1 MTINGGASW
10 AIASQSYGKSNIQG
24 QSGASGT
31 ASTDYTSMLQQASDT
46 LLSTLDTDKSGTIDK
61 AEFSQAAQAL
71 ADKTGK
77 SYNDAGSVFG
87 SIDSN
92 NDGAISADELMKALQ
107 QAQTQQSQGG
117 GHHHHHKMVST
128 DNATQAAASAGSA
141 QRSSTSEGTLSLSK
155 MQSIFLER
163 VMAAYS
169 SNAPTAGTSTTLAT
183 A

>member
-10 AIASQSYGKSNIQG
+10 AVASQSYGKSNVQG

-31 ASTDYTSMLQQASDT
+31 ASADYTSMLQQASET
-46 LLSTLDTDKSGTIDK
+46 LMSTLDTDKSGTIDK
-61 AEFSQAAQAL
+61 AEFSQAEQAL

-87 SIDSN
+87 SVDSN

-107 QAQTQQSQGG
+107 QSQSQQAQGN
-117 GHHHHHKMVST
+117 GHHHHHKMAAT
-128 DNATQAAASAGSA
+128 DTSAQATTGSA
-141 QRSSTSEGTLSLSK
+141 QASTASEETLSLSK
-155 MQSIFLER
+155 MQSALLQR

-169 SNAPTAGTSTTLAT
+169 SNSPASSSTTLAT

>member
-1 MTINGGASW
+1 MTINGGTAW
-10 AIASQSYGKSNIQG
+10 AAATQSYGKGSIQG

-31 ASTDYTSMLQQASDT
+31 ASTDYTSMLQQATDT
-46 LLSTLDTDKSGTIDK
+46 LMSSLDSDKSGTIDK

-71 ADKTGK
+71 SEKTGK
-77 SYNDAGSVFG
+77 TYNDASSVFG

-107 QAQTQQSQGG
+107 QSQGKHAHG
-117 GHHHHHKMVST
+117 GHHRPKPEALDTTAQST
-128 DNATQAAASAGSA
+128 TSGTTQTASEES
-141 QRSSTSEGTLSLSK
+141 SLSK
-155 MQSIFLER
+155 MQSVLLQR

-169 SNAPTAGTSTTLAT
+169 TNSAATSSTTLAT